1 MHARI
6 LIYITLLTSLS
17 HPLGAEAADAA
28 STGAARSDSAF
39 DLPASYSAR
48 VDRAA
53 RHWQL
58 LDPHGSALALE
69 VQDCGP
75 RGELPPGLWLL
86 SSDSSGRPRLL
97 APSATP
103 LPPGHSGVIEV
114 ATCGQPRPGAT
125 LQLPTALLS
134 ALKEHASALYVHD

>member
-1 MHARI
+1 MHARVLTFI
-6 LIYITLLTSLS
+6 ALLATLAHLPSA
-17 HPLGAEAADAA
+17 GAADAA
-28 STGAARSDSAF
+28 STGSAWSDSAF

-53 RHWQL
+53 RHWRL

-69 VQDCGP
+69 VQDCGANV
-75 RGELPPGLWLL
+75 ELPPGLWLL
-86 SSDSSGRPRLL
+86 SSDSAGRPRLL
-97 APSATP
+97 APSATA

-114 ATCGQPRPGAT
+114 ATCGQPRTGAT